1 MAAPYMHLRFFID
14 VSQGLLRT
22 VPGLVRTWQEFSKI
36 GEILGDLWNPWVSQ
50 PLRDLESLA
59 RIEGLPGVVLART
72 KVHWSVSTDASLV
85 RKQPTKEILT
95 RFDEFSIFASKKTK
109 LQWKQFSVLSRI
121 FFLRFRDFVEDILL
135 SFKYLMN
142 NKSEI

>member
-72 KVHWSVSTDASLV
+72 KVHWSVSTVASLV

-109 LQWKQFSVLSRI
+109 LQWKQFSVLSRHLFPKIPRFCRRYFVI
-121 FFLRFRDFVEDILL
+121 FQILD
-135 SFKYLMN
+135 
-142 NKSEI
+142 EQ